1 MLSVY
6 ETLLGV
12 VMTPVANPHV
22 WHKDV
27 TMFAV
32 HDTSAGCHSWQE
44 GRLMGY
50 FYMDLFPRPGKYGH
64 ACCVPAQR
72 GAGANADGS
81 RKRIAAAAM
90 LANFAPPS
98 GGRPSLLRHS
108 EVVTFFHEFGHVMHH
123 ILSDTKHVA
132 FASFDVETDF
142 VEAPS
147 QMLEN
152 WCWEADT
159 LQRLSGHYLDE
170 SKPLPLK
177 HAEALAASK
186 DEHTA
191 LLTLRQLMF
200 GVFDLRLH
208 GIKPGG
214 VRACVRERR
223 AVCCVQRVV
232 CCVVCCAV
240 RCGRA
245 VRPVDLHTDRPVG
258 DGGAVEHA
266 CDAFPHASTFPPL
279 CLRACT
285 LCVRVYTCACVNCG
299 PQDVDTA
306 GLLRE
311 MYPEYL
317 LTPMPDNT
325 NFAGSFG
332 HLAGGY
338 DAKYYSYMWSEVFSS
353 DMFATRFKAEGL
365 LNPDTGMSYRVNIL
379 APGGSREAMKS
390 LRKFLGR
397 EPNMEAFLRSK
408 GLTNDEEAGVGAG
421 AGAGA
426 GAAAAAAAAI
436 GADDADVDSV
446 AADN

>member
-1 MLSVY
+1 MQRAVPLQKHSINEQEISEYFPLDLVQSRMLGVY
-6 ETLLGV
+6 EALLGV
-12 VMTPVANPHV
+12 VMTPVPNPHV

-32 HDTSAGCHSWQE
+32 HDNSAGCHSWQQ

-152 WCWEADT
+152 WCWEAET

-200 GVFDLRLH
+200 GVFDLTLH

-214 VRACVRERR
+214 VRSGRGAEV
-223 AVCCVQRVV
+223 AVASGGVV
-232 CCVVCCAV
+232 
-240 RCGRA
+240 
-245 VRPVDLHTDRPVG
+245 H
-258 DGGAVEHA
+258 
-266 CDAFPHASTFPPL
+266 
-279 CLRACT
+279 
-285 LCVRVYTCACVNCG
+285 
-299 PQDVDTA
+299 
-306 GLLRE
+306 
-311 MYPEYL
+311 
-317 LTPMPDNT
+317 
-325 NFAGSFG
+325 
-332 HLAGGY
+332 AGGIQRRPLTFVCAAVL
-338 DAKYYSYMWSEVFSS
+338 DHPCV
-353 DMFATRFKAEGL
+353 
-365 LNPDTGMSYRVNIL
+365 L
-379 APGGSREAMKS
+379 APGRGH
-390 LRKFLGR
+390 GG
-397 EPNMEAFLRSK
+397 P
-408 GLTNDEEAGVGAG
+408 
-421 AGAGA
+421 
-426 GAAAAAAAAI
+426 AAC
-436 GADDADVDSV
+436 DVP
-446 AADN
+446 